1 MKKILTTVVFSLLAS
16 TAMASEVYIDQAGG
30 DLTVN
35 ILQENGNNRINTEAD
50 PMNIEGNDITIDI
63 TQSGDANEADLEFES
78 GATTTTFTYSATGD
92 MNILTGKIFGGINN
106 TFTTDIVGSDNVM
119 TYCQTYTNSVCNG
132 IIVNNTDTTTNII
145 GSNNII
151 NYALDSADAVNTVD
165 VGQTTAS
172 NFNEIHLFQTSAG
185 GFNQVSMT
193 VDGNNNIINV
203 DQQTA
208 MGYTYVNMT
217 VTGSSNTVDILQ
229 N

>member
-1 MKKILTTVVFSLLAS
+1 MKKILTTIAVSLLAT

-30 DLTVN
+30 SLN
-35 ILQENGNNRINTEAD
+35 INVLQENGNNRINTESN
-50 PMNIEGNDITIDI
+50 PMDVDGNEITIDI

-78 GATTTTFTYSATGD
+78 GASNTTFTYSATGD
-92 MNILTGKIFGGINN
+92 MNLLTGKIFGGISN
-106 TFTTDIVGSDNVM
+106 TFTTDIIGSDNVM

-132 IIVNNTDTTTNII
+132 IIVDNTNTTTNIL

-151 NYALDSADAVNTVD
+151 NYALDSAYAINNVN

-185 GFNQVSMT
+185 GYNQVNMT
-193 VDGNNNIINV
+193 IDGDNNVINV
-203 DQQTA
+203 DQQTEL
-208 MGYTYVNMT
+208 GYTNVNMT